1 MVTRQRPRS
10 TRLLVVVLV
19 SVSLAVITL
28 DYRQGDNGPL
38 AGLGDAA
45 KTAMAPL
52 QRAVTNVTRPIGNFF
67 SGLAHL
73 SSLEDENRRLTVE
86 NAALKAQDAYNDY
99 LRQQN
104 QELQDQ
110 LDLTQT
116 LAPDSV
122 PAVVIAN
129 GLSNFEWTITI
140 DKGSNDGI
148 AMDQPVVTG
157 NPDAEML
164 VGRIVSVEP
173 DSANIQ
179 LIIDPRSAV
188 AALLTS
194 SHERGLIT
202 GQGDADLKMTDVET
216 GTAIEGNEPVF
227 THGYEV
233 AGQPGLYP
241 PGLLIGAV
249 SRTVPSDNATQ
260 EYVEVRPAVDFATL
274 QYVVVLQAR
283 TGV

>member
-1 MVTRQRPRS
+1 
-10 TRLLVVVLV
+10 
-19 SVSLAVITL
+19 
-28 DYRQGDNGPL
+28 
-38 AGLGDAA
+38 
-45 KTAMAPL
+45 
-52 QRAVTNVTRPIGNFF
+52 
-67 SGLAHL
+67 
-73 SSLEDENRRLTVE
+73 
-86 NAALKAQDAYNDY
+86 
-99 LRQQN
+99 
-104 QELQDQ
+104 
-110 LDLTQT
+110 
-116 LAPDSV
+116 
-122 PAVVIAN
+122 
-129 GLSNFEWTITI
+129 
-140 DKGSNDGI
+140 
-148 AMDQPVVTG
+148 
-157 NPDAEML
+157 ML